1 MTVADP
7 KRTLQPTG
15 WLGIDGGPRAPR
27 RGWLPRLPLLALKGE
42 AVFGML
48 LVARH
53 RAVRLAG
60 MLALLI
66 MMLAVVQGG
75 GASPHALFLVG
86 GCLAAV
92 AGSRLMAPGAAVAA
106 ARRTAGPWWIAPAG
120 RLAGVVLLLAP
131 VLAVG
136 AAALAASGSERTPF
150 VALAFAAVLQ
160 AAALGALTLAL
171 APAFSASVAGTV
183 GLLAA
188 LLGGLR
194 PSEVLALF
202 AGWPYAQRVAVTTWN
217 LLPLGWRAARWLRDG
232 VGLDLLVLAGW
243 VVAGVV
249 LAAWAATHAGVRGG
263 AE

>member
-1 MTVADP
+1 
-7 KRTLQPTG
+7 
-15 WLGIDGGPRAPR
+15 
-27 RGWLPRLPLLALKGE
+27 
-42 AVFGML
+42 ML

-249 LAAWAATHAGVRGG
+249 LAAWAATLAGVRGG